1 MYDSAAASI
10 TVSNQSTQIALI
22 YLGCFFIG
30 WNETVCLAN
39 ATIILHDQQEI
50 GVAGGVAG
58 SIRGMISAIS
68 ISVYSTVLTNR
79 LTETVATQ
87 VPPALTSAGLPAG
100 SVADFLAAIGVG
112 TPEAF
117 AAVEGATARIIG
129 IGMAAYQQAA
139 VDAFR
144 TVYFTVIAFAGIGII
159 LCFFASNTEKLMLDS
174 VAATLHGE
182 ATGDGV
188 KELDEEKHSR

>member
-1 MYDSAAASI
+1 M
-10 TVSNQSTQIALI
+10 I

-58 SIRGMISAIS
+58 SIRGMISAVS
-68 ISVYSTVLTNR
+68 ISVYSTVLNNR
-79 LTETVATQ
+79 LAETTTTQ
-87 VPPALTSAGLPAG
+87 VPPALTGAGLPAS

-117 AAVEGATARIIG
+117 AAVQGATEQIIG

-144 TVYFTVIAFAGIGII
+144 TVYFTVIAFAGIGVI

-182 ATGDGV
+182 GADGRA
-188 KELDEEKHSR
+188 KEVDEEKSVR

>member
-1 MYDSAAASI
+1 M
-10 TVSNQSTQIALI
+10 LI
-22 YLGCFFIG
+22 LTFRQIG

-58 SIRGMISAIS
+58 GIRGMISAVS
-68 ISVYSTVLTNR
+68 ISVYSTVLNNR
-79 LTETVATQ
+79 LAKTVATQ
-87 VPPALTSAGLPAG
+87 VPPALTDAGLPSG
-100 SVADFLAAIGVG
+100 SVADFLAAIGAG
-112 TPEAF
+112 TPAAF
-117 AAVEGATARIIG
+117 AAVDGATDRIIG
-129 IGMAAYQQAA
+129 VGVAAYQQAA

-174 VAATLHGE
+174 VAATLHDE
-182 ATGDGV
+182 ATKAGV
-188 KELDEEKHSR
+188 EEMDEEKGRR

>member
-1 MYDSAAASI
+1 MPGAATI
-10 TVSNQSTQIALI
+10 TVDNKAAQIALI

-58 SIRGMISAIS
+58 SMRGAISAVS
-68 ISVYSTVLTNR
+68 ISVYSTVLNNR
-79 LTETVATQ
+79 LAETVPNQ
-87 VPPALTSAGLPAG
+87 VAPAVTAAGLPAS
-100 SVADFLAAIGVG
+100 SVIDFLGAIGVG

-117 AAVEGATARIIG
+117 AAVEGATTTIVAVG
-129 IGMAAYQQAA
+129 TAAYQQAA

-159 LCFFASNTEKLMLDS
+159 LCFFASNTENLMLDS
-174 VAATLHGE
+174 VAATLHNETPGNQ
-182 ATGDGV
+182 V
-188 KELDEEKHSR
+188 KGMDEEKGIK

>member
-1 MYDSAAASI
+1 MI
-10 TVSNQSTQIALI
+10 F
-22 YLGCFFIG
+22 LGCFFIG

-58 SIRGMISAIS
+58 SIRGGISAIS
-68 ISVYSTVLTNR
+68 ISVYSTVLNNR
-79 LTETVATQ
+79 LAETVPNQ
-87 VPPALTSAGLPAG
+87 VTPVVTDAGLPSS
-100 SVADFLAAIGVG
+100 SVTEFLAAIGVG

-117 AAVEGATARIIG
+117 ATVDGATERIITIG
-129 IGMAAYQQAA
+129 IAAYQQAS

-144 TVYFTVIAFAGIGII
+144 TVYFTVIAFAGIGIV

-174 VAATLHGE
+174 VAATLHNE
-182 ATGDGV
+182 ATPADE
-188 KELDEEKHSR
+188 KSHDEEKDIR